1 MKRKVQRH
9 PWKQDQLQTTMD
21 SDKYIISEPKS
32 KKSSTLKY
40 LVESF
45 TLNSVDRVVERK
57 HKSRRPDP
65 LFAKSFCSQVIS
77 LSQSS
82 VTSGRKVRSVDMT
95 LLNQHFAN
103 YVETVN
109 LVLER
114 IYKTPRRAQALGK
127 KMSEYRGHGYTLLR
141 KEHDLAY
148 QHNDEFKEL
157 VFERMHRNALE
168 HAARTV
174 LSDYTRRELIRSAI
188 GILSGSTEDMS
199 RFLKNKY
206 IPRPLIKQVRLACS
220 AVKNNSKGYAYTV
233 GVLKQIRRELD
244 LTILREL
251 GEKTRWR
258 GRQRAKVREALSSTS
273 RDRLVTLSLV
283 EKTVNEWFTNGYPF
297 SVPKLTSTTE
307 DFAASTENSPGQGY
321 WYSVDREKPN
331 EILFFLKAPPGV
343 NGKQQDGSPYRTQ
356 TLAFRFLNW
365 FPRAVEKA
373 QRKAE
378 QAVLKGDTQRAR
390 HQLFRAR
397 VFQDMNI
404 QLRNTIALQ
413 RSTHKLSRL
422 KQRKS
427 RSEEETGELKVEVHE
442 LKGSRRCA
450 PPRLLFRGQRVTLQ
464 VPFLPPNEEMLNDV
478 IGEQTYDAL
487 AGADRGIR
495 VPVAL
500 SVLNEGQYEDKLVSF
515 NHLVDKR
522 ERLRKQAYALNSQI
536 DRKRNNWEKK
546 RKGSLP
552 TVVLRKKRHLDALW
566 RKIRRLDREIARQV
580 ASETVW
586 WCEQHNVRTLYFED
600 LRSYQAPGGWGDLS
614 WSLSSNLWG
623 KIFYTVRYMR
633 EALGH
638 RYGGLWSVNPYHTSK
653 RCHVCG
659 KMGIRVKSE
668 CSTTEKKG
676 GEYFYCS
683 HCQTHMH
690 ADLNAA
696 RNIIHVQ
703 SRSSAV
709 PGRTNMACPSL
720 SNLQ

>member
-1 MKRKVQRH
+1 
-9 PWKQDQLQTTMD
+9 MD
-21 SDKYIISEPKS
+21 NDKYIISEPKS

-45 TLNSVDRVVERK
+45 TLNSVDRVIERN
-57 HKSRRPDP
+57 HKGRRPDP
-65 LFAKSFCSQVIS
+65 LFAKNLFRQVIS
-77 LSQSS
+77 LSQRSES
-82 VTSGRKVRSVDMT
+82 SGRKVRSIDLT
-95 LLNQHFAN
+95 LLDQHFTN
-103 YVETVN
+103 YVKTVN
-109 LVLER
+109 LILER
-114 IYKTPRRAQALGK
+114 VYKTPKRAQALGK
-127 KMSEYRGHGYTLLR
+127 KLSEYRGHGYTLLR
-141 KEHDLAY
+141 KERDLAY

-174 LSDYTRRELIRSAI
+174 LSDYTRRELINSAI
-188 GILSGSTEDMS
+188 GILSGSTEEMS
-199 RFLKNKY
+199 RFLKNRY
-206 IPRPLIKQVRLACS
+206 IPRSLIKQVRAACS

-233 GVLKQIRRELD
+233 GVLKQVRRELD
-244 LTILREL
+244 VTILREL

-258 GRQRAKVREALSSTS
+258 GRQRAKVREALSTTS
-273 RDRLVTLSLV
+273 RDKLVVLTLL

-297 SVPKLTSTTE
+297 NVPKLTGLTE

-321 WYSVDREKPN
+321 WYSVDKERPN
-331 EILFFLKAPPGV
+331 EILFFLKTPPGV
-343 NGKQQDGSPYRTQ
+343 DGKQQDDSPYRTQ
-356 TLAFRFLNW
+356 TLTFRFLNW
-365 FPRAVEKA
+365 FPRTVEKA

-378 QAVLKGDTQRAR
+378 QAALKGDTQRTR
-390 HQLFRAR
+390 RQLFRAR
-397 VFQDMNI
+397 VFQDMNT

-413 RSTHKLSRL
+413 RSAHKLSRL

-427 RSEEETGELKVEVHE
+427 RNENEIRKLEAEIHDLR
-442 LKGSRRCA
+442 GSRRCA
-450 PPRLLFRGQRVTLQ
+450 PPRLLVRGQRVTLQ
-464 VPFLPPNEEMLNDV
+464 VPFLPPDKELLNDV
-478 IGEQTYDAL
+478 IGEQTYGAL

-495 VPVAL
+495 VPMAL
-500 SVLNEGQYEDKLVSF
+500 SVLNKGQYEDRLVSF

-552 TVVLRKKRHLDALW
+552 IVILRKKRHLDALW
-566 RKIRRLDREIARQV
+566 RKVRRLDRELARQV

-600 LRSYQAPGGWGDLS
+600 LRNYQAPGGWGDLS
-614 WSLSSNLWG
+614 WVLSSNLWG
-623 KIFYTVRYMR
+623 KIFDTVRYMR

-653 RCHVCG
+653 RCHVCS

-668 CSTTEKKG
+668 SSTTEIEG

-703 SRSSAV
+703 SRSSVV
-709 PGRTNMACPSL
+709 PGRTNVVCPNL

>member
-1 MKRKVQRH
+1 MKREVQRH
-9 PWKQDQLQTTMD
+9 PWKQNELQTTMD
-21 SDKYIISEPKS
+21 NDKYIISEPKS

-45 TLNSVDRVVERK
+45 TLNSVSRVVERK
-57 HKSRRPDP
+57 HKNRRPDP
-65 LFAKSFCSQVIS
+65 LFAKNLCSQVIS
-77 LSQSS
+77 LSQPS
-82 VTSGRKVRSVDMT
+82 VTSGQKVNSIDLT
-95 LLNQHFAN
+95 LLDQHFAN
-103 YVETVN
+103 YVKTVN
-109 LVLER
+109 LLLER
-114 IYKTPRRAQALGK
+114 IYRTQKRAQALGK
-127 KMSEYRGHGYTLLR
+127 ELSEYRGHGYTLLR
-141 KEHDLAY
+141 KEYDLSY

-174 LSDYTRRELIRSAI
+174 LSDYTRRELVRSAI
-188 GILSGSTEDMS
+188 GILSDSVIEMLKL
-199 RFLKNKY
+199 LKNKY
-206 IPRPLIKQVRLACS
+206 IPRPLIKQVRIACS
-220 AVKNNSKGYAYTV
+220 AVKVNSKGYAYTV
-233 GVLKQIRRELD
+233 GVLKQVRRELD
-244 LTILREL
+244 LIILREL

-258 GRQRAKVREALSSTS
+258 GRQRAKVREALSTTS
-273 RDRLVTLSLV
+273 KDMPVILALL
-283 EKTVNEWFTNGYPF
+283 EKTVNEWLTKGYPF
-297 SVPKLTSTTE
+297 SVPKLTTTTE

-321 WYSVDREKPN
+321 WYSVDRDKPN
-331 EILFFLKAPPGV
+331 EILFFLKTPPGV
-343 NGKQQDGSPYRTQ
+343 NGTQQDGSPYRTQ

-373 QRKAE
+373 QRKTK
-378 QAVLKGDTQRAR
+378 QAVLKGNPQRAR
-390 HQLFRAR
+390 RQLFRAR
-397 VFQDMNI
+397 VFQDMNT

-413 RSTHKLSRL
+413 RATHKLSRL

-427 RSEEETGELKVEVHE
+427 RSEKEIGELEAEVHE
-442 LKGSRRCA
+442 LRGSRRCA
-450 PPRLLFRGQRVTLQ
+450 PPRLLVRGQRVTLQ

-495 VPVAL
+495 VPMAL

-515 NHLVDKR
+515 SHLVDKR
-522 ERLRKQAYALNSQI
+522 ERLRKQAYKLKSQI

-546 RKGSLP
+546 RKGLLP
-552 TVVLRKKRHLDALW
+552 TVILRKQRHLDALW

-600 LRSYQAPGGWGDLS
+600 LRNYQAPGGWGDLS
-614 WSLSSNLWG
+614 WALNTNLWG
-623 KIFYTVRYMR
+623 KIFDTVRYMR

-659 KMGIRVKSE
+659 EMGIRVERKS
-668 CSTTEKKG
+668 STTERKG

-683 HCQTHMH
+683 YCQTHMH

-709 PGRTNMACPSL
+709 SGRTHMACPSV

>member
-21 SDKYIISEPKS
+21 NDKYIISEPKS

-45 TLNSVDRVVERK
+45 TLNSVTRVVERK
-57 HKSRRPDP
+57 HKNRRPDP
-65 LFAKSFCSQVIS
+65 LFAKNLCSQVIS
-77 LSQSS
+77 LSQPS
-82 VTSGRKVRSVDMT
+82 VTSGRKVRSIDLT
-95 LLNQHFAN
+95 LLDQHFAN
-103 YVETVN
+103 YVKTVN
-109 LVLER
+109 LILER
-114 IYKTPRRAQALGK
+114 IYRTPKRAQALGRK
-127 KMSEYRGHGYTLLR
+127 LAEYRGYGYTLLR
-141 KEHDLAY
+141 KERDLAY

-174 LSDYTRRELIRSAI
+174 LSDYTRRELIGTAI
-188 GILSGSTEDMS
+188 GILSGSTEAMS
-199 RFLKNKY
+199 RLLKNRY
-206 IPRPLIKQVRLACS
+206 IPRSLIKQVRAACS
-220 AVKNNSKGYAYTV
+220 AVKSNSKGYAYTV

-251 GEKTRWR
+251 GERARWR
-258 GRQRAKVREALSSTS
+258 GRQRAKVREALSTTS
-273 RDRLVTLSLV
+273 KDKPVILSLL
-283 EKTVNEWFTNGYPF
+283 EKTFNEWLTNGYPF
-297 SVPKLTSTTE
+297 SVPKLRTTTE
-307 DFAASTENSPGQGY
+307 DFAASTENAPGQGY
-321 WYSVDREKPN
+321 WYSVDKEKPN

-343 NGKQQDGSPYRTQ
+343 NGTQQDNSPYRTQ

-378 QAVLKGDTQRAR
+378 QAALKGDTHRAR
-390 HQLFRAR
+390 RQLFRAR
-397 VFQDMNI
+397 VFQDMNT

-427 RSEEETGELKVEVHE
+427 RSEKETGKLKAEVYD
-442 LKGSRRCA
+442 LRGSRRCA
-450 PPRLLFRGQRVTLQ
+450 PPRLLVTGQRVTLQ

-478 IGEQTYDAL
+478 IGDQTYDTL

-495 VPVAL
+495 VPMAL
-500 SVLNEGQYEDKLVSF
+500 SVLNEGQYEDRLVSF

-522 ERLRKQAYALNSQI
+522 ERLRKQAYALKSQI

-546 RKGSLP
+546 RKGLLP
-552 TVVLRKKRHLDALW
+552 TVVLRKQRHLDALW
-566 RKIRRLDREIARQV
+566 RKVRRLDREIARQV

-600 LRSYQAPGGWGDLS
+600 LRNYQAPGGRSDLS
-614 WSLSSNLWG
+614 WALSTNLWG
-623 KIFYTVRYMR
+623 KIFDTVRYMR

-638 RYGGLWSVNPYHTSK
+638 RYGGIWSVNPFHTSK

-659 KMGIRVKSE
+659 EMGIRVKSAS
-668 CSTTEKKG
+668 STTKRKG

-703 SRSSAV
+703 SRSSVV
-709 PGRTNMACPSL
+709 PGRTNVACPSL
-720 SNLQ
+720 SK